1 MFITVPGEREMKNNK
16 RAVMAMLTSAIL
28 ASSTVWASDVYIDQE
43 GDDVQINI
51 TQTNGMNWVNTQSNP
66 AIINGDEIRINF
78 LQQGDQ
84 NTADINLRNG
94 SDGTLLNYSAIGSL
108 NEFTIDF
115 STAIDNEVT
124 VNVEGDTNIISIC
137 GNLACT
143 SSASVSDTVNVVNVD
158 GNVNTIRFALNAS
171 NANNTLSIDGNT
183 NTVDLT
189 QSNGTGH
196 ITNIGIIGSGNAVTI
211 VQGQ

>member
-1 MFITVPGEREMKNNK
+1 MKNNK
-16 RAVMAMLTSAIL
+16 RAVRAIL
-28 ASSTVWASDVYIDQE
+28 AAAVLASSSVWASDVYIDQT

-51 TQTNGMNWVNTQSNP
+51 TQTNGMNKINTQGDAAVVS
-66 AIINGDEIRINF
+66 GDEIRINF

-84 NTADINLRNG
+84 NTADIKLRNG
-94 SDGTLLNYSAIGSL
+94 SDGTILNYSAIGSL

-115 STAIDNEVT
+115 ATAIDNEVT
-124 VNVEGDTNIISIC
+124 VNVDGDQNIISVC

-143 SSASVSDTVNVVNVD
+143 SSASVSDTINVINVD
-158 GNVNTIRFALNAS
+158 GNVNTVRFALNANNS
-171 NANNTLSIDGNT
+171 NNTLSIDGNT

-189 QSNGTGH
+189 QSSGTGH
-196 ITNIGIIGSGNAVTI
+196 ITNIGIIGSGNAVSV